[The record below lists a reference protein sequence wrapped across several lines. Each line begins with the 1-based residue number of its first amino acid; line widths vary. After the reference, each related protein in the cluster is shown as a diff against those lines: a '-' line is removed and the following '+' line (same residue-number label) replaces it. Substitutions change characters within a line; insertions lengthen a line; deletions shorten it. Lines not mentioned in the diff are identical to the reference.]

1 MIFGI
6 LLFDDV
12 EELDFAGPWEV
23 FGGLSKMDKN
33 VEVIGIAESAEPVRC
48 ANGLRVLPD
57 HSFESAPALDV
68 VLAPGGMGT
77 RREFANPKLL
87 DWLRDAGS
95 HCDWVTSV
103 CTGSLL
109 LHAAGFTSGRRIT
122 THWAF
127 VEDLRERAKDATVL
141 SDVRFVPDG
150 NLVTAAGVSAGID
163 MALWLV
169 GQIWDVEVARTAQRY
184 MQYEPEPPYAQE
196 GSPGSTPRRAHTS

>member
-6 LLFDDV
+6 LLFDEV

-23 FGGLSKMDKN
+23 FGSLAKMGKD
-33 VEVIGIAESAEPVRC
+33 VEVLGIAESAQPLRC

-57 HSFESAPALDV
+57 HSFASAPALDV
-68 VLAPGGMGT
+68 VLVPGGMGT
-77 RREFANPKLL
+77 RREIENPALL
-87 DWLRDAGS
+87 DWLRDAGKDCS
-95 HCDWVTSV
+95 WVTSV

-122 THWAF
+122 PPWG
-127 VEDLRERAKDATVL
+127 VVDDLRRRAKDATVL
-141 SDVRFVPDG
+141 DDARFGADG

-169 GQIWDVEVARTAQRY
+169 GQIWDVELARTAQRY
-184 MQYEPEPPYAQE
+184 MQYEPDPPYAH
-196 GSPGSTPRRAHTS
+196 GH